1 MKIGTKIRQIRRHR
15 HMTQRELGERIGLGE
30 SGANRIAQYEIS
42 YRTPKRDQINKIAY
56 ALNVPEERLSLEA
69 VETQQTMIHN
79 LLLLDQDHR
88 NSVMLHHRQ
97 PSGIVVFS
105 RVYIKNLLVFYVAI
119 ATAFACTACSVTSS
133 RKGLILSPL
142 TGCEMNRG
150 HRIKLQGST
159 RLHTTRLIPR
169 CFRNQRPA

>member
-1 MKIGTKIRQIRRHR
+1 MKIGTKVRKIRRHR

-30 SGANRIAQYEIS
+30 SGANRIAQYD
-42 YRTPKRDQINKIAY
+42 RTPKRDQINEVAY
-56 ALNVPEERLSLEA
+56 ALNVREVRLSLEA

-105 RVYIKNLLVFYVAI
+105 RVYIKNLFVFCVAI
-119 ATAFACTACSVTSS
+119 ATAFACTACSVTRS

-142 TGCEMNRG
+142 TGCEMNSG

-169 CFRNQRPA
+169 CFRNQRPV

>member
-1 MKIGTKIRQIRRHR
+1 MKIGTKVRQIRRHR

-42 YRTPKRDQINKIAY
+42 YRTPKRDQINEIAY

-88 NSVMLHHRQ
+88 NSFAFVR
-97 PSGIVVFS
+97 SG
-105 RVYIKNLLVFYVAI
+105 
-119 ATAFACTACSVTSS
+119 
-133 RKGLILSPL
+133 P
-142 TGCEMNRG
+142 
-150 HRIKLQGST
+150 
-159 RLHTTRLIPR
+159 
-169 CFRNQRPA
+169 